1 MRPDSRTPRRLPKAI
16 TAMQATPRAAEPA
29 RTRTRRISSV
39 AYAVDE
45 RASEAKTASATVL
58 ERRSWRARES
68 GIGAPTTKRFKRLV
82 SIVLPSRRRR
92 RARAI
97 RYAFYH

>member
-1 MRPDSRTPRRLPKAI
+1 MA
-16 TAMQATPRAAEPA
+16 TATQIASPRAAEPA

-45 RASEAKTASATVL
+45 RASEAKTASATFL
-58 ERRSWRARES
+58 ESRSWRARES

-82 SIVLPSRRRR
+82 SIVLP
-92 RARAI
+92 ARPAVA
-97 RYAFYH
+97 RPRDQLRLLS